1 MITEE
6 KIKSVVHRYRKKSAA
21 LLAIFLCFAI
31 FADWLFDDLNS
42 KRRFELGLE
51 YTLSDPG
58 YIWGALIFGLNILLL
73 LFFYS
78 LEKILLC
85 LYQENSD

>member
-1 MITEE
+1 MTEE
-6 KIKSVVHRYRKKSAA
+6 KIKSIVHRYRKKSAA
-21 LLAIFLCFAI
+21 CLLVFLGFAI
-31 FADWLFDDLNS
+31 FANWFLVNS
-42 KRRFELGLE
+42 NIDRNFEIGLE
-51 YTLSDPG
+51 YTSGDLG
-58 YIWGALIFGLNILLL
+58 YIWGAVIFGLNIVLL